1 MAGKKHYLMLTALA
15 AGLIL
20 PAVAPAATSVTE
32 ISVNDNFFSPANPA
46 ASKAGSNFHWT
57 RAAFSSESHNIRQD
71 QLLFRSGNPTTGPID
86 YTITASAG
94 TYHYYCEV
102 HGTSTSGMQGQIE
115 VRPTKSNV
123 TASSFLVRWASAS
136 TNTGDRFDVRY
147 RVDGGTWTFWKQNTT
162 SFTATFGNGDPVT
175 LASGHTYQVDV
186 RTKKAGTTE
195 KSKWSPALTHKT

>member
-1 MAGKKHYLMLTALA
+1 MAGKRRYLMLAALA

-32 ISVNDNFFSPANPA
+32 ISVNDNFFNPANPA
-46 ASKAGSNFHWT
+46 ASTAGSSFHWT

-94 TYHYYCEV
+94 SYHYYCEL
-102 HGTSTSGMQGQIE
+102 HGGTNFGMQGNIK

-123 TASSFLVRWASAS
+123 TSSSFAVRWASAA
-136 TNTGDRFDVRY
+136 TDTGDRFDVRY
-147 RVDGGTWTFWKQNTT
+147 RVDGGPWANWKTNTS
-162 SFTATFGNGDPVT
+162 SFAATFGNGDPVT
-175 LASGHTYQVDV
+175 LAPGHTYQVEV
-186 RTKKAGTTE
+186 RSKKAGTTE
-195 KSKWSPALTHKT
+195 KSKWSPSLTHTT